1 MLRRTIG
8 ITAAAAAVSIAAIAP
23 ANAEAPP
30 LKSYEAAASGTALEL
45 TLLGEDLA
53 VSQTQAVVSNTPSV
67 AAAADGAA
75 LLLAGTPVPE
85 GALVKAPEG
94 PAAKEVCAVEVD
106 LATLTSGAVSLADA
120 ALACAT
126 TNAAITAGAPAAD
139 SGTSEFIIRITG
151 PGGTLI
157 EPLLSPVLE
166 GATEITDPLIEAL
179 APLLGVITEVTEIDV
194 ATVINDI
201 ITAVGD
207 DTFVLAEISVGA
219 TMSQARANAVDGVV
233 AEAGSDGVTINI
245 LPGIASTLAQLV
257 GLVDLPDPST
267 GPLLSVELG
276 AANASVVRNPT
287 TGAPAPDA
295 SAAQLLSIAADD
307 DLGIIQGITGQLT
320 DAVSSLA
327 VTQLSCDG
335 GVLADIICIDL
346 GAVNELDSTE
356 LAARNLDFGE
366 GTVGREASAASV
378 QVLPIAADALGGNV
392 LGVSLARATAA
403 ANAVPADAPGPL
415 PGSPRADGP
424 PILAETGGTAA
435 LPLTLA
441 LLAVGA
447 AGAILVRRS
456 RTV

>member
-23 ANAEAPP
+23 ASAEAPP
-30 LKSYEAAASGTALEL
+30 LKSYDAAASGTALEL
-45 TLLGEDLA
+45 TLLGQDLA
-53 VSQTQAVVSNTPSV
+53 VSNTQAQITSTPSV
-67 AAAADGAA
+67 AAAADGSA

-94 PAAKEVCAVEVD
+94 PASKHVCTVDVD
-106 LATLTSGAVSLADA
+106 LAALTSGAVSLANA

-126 TNAAITAGAPAAD
+126 TNAAITDGAPAAD
-139 SGTSEFIIRITG
+139 SGTSEFVIRITG

-157 EPLLSPVLE
+157 EPLLGPVLA
-166 GATEITDPLIEAL
+166 GATQVTDPLVEAL
-179 APLLGVITEVTEIDV
+179 SPLLGAITDVTQIDV
-194 ATVINDI
+194 AAVIDDL

-219 TMSQARANAVDGVV
+219 TLSRTHANAVDGVV

-245 LPGIASTLAQLV
+245 LPGIASTLAQLT
-257 GLVDLPDPST
+257 GLVDLPNPSA
-267 GPLLSVELG
+267 GPLLSVDLG

-295 SAAQLLSIAADD
+295 SAAQLLSITADD
-307 DLGIIQGITGQLT
+307 ELGIIQGITGQLT

-327 VTQLSCDG
+327 VAQLSCDG

-356 LAARNLDFGE
+356 LAARSLDFGA

-378 QVLPIAADALGGNV
+378 QVLPIAADALGGSV
-392 LGVSLARATAA
+392 LGISLARATAA
-403 ANAVPADAPGPL
+403 ANAAPADAPGPL
-415 PGSPRADGP
+415 PGAPRADVP
-424 PILAETGGTAA
+424 TMPMTGGTTA

-447 AGAILVRRS
+447 AGAMLVRRTRS
-456 RTV
+456 V